1 MCSIVTSTFPDK
13 KVRYL
18 IQVIVSNVLGKD
30 LFIVKGPLYVIDMP
44 FLPYIILY
52 HTWNQWNLFWKWCL
66 INKCLVYKNVQI
78 DKIKH
83 RLKDHVLSVHSGQ
96 GVKNWCHI
104 CDKYYRTKNSLNKHM
119 CVYHNK
125 KSFMGI
131 QL

>member
-1 MCSIVTSTFPDK
+1 MICFFCPT
-13 KVRYL
+13 
-18 IQVIVSNVLGKD
+18 
-30 LFIVKGPLYVIDMP
+30 LFYTNQIFSENDVWYV
-44 FLPYIILY
+44 
-52 HTWNQWNLFWKWCL
+52 